1 MGEPERVEAPHWGW
15 WVAILAGMGAT
26 GALAISDVCFAWFA
40 ANVTREVPQWAI
52 GGVFAWACWLH
63 VKKGLRAVQLAERAG
78 MRATSL
84 AWGWQTFLLGFASLR
99 LLERRIAAQS
109 QESPRA

>member
-1 MGEPERVEAPHWGW
+1 MAEQEGVDAPHWAW

-26 GALAISDVCFAWFA
+26 GALAISDACFGWFA
-40 ANVTREVPQWAI
+40 AHVTGAIPQWAI
-52 GGVFAWACWLH
+52 GALFAWACWLH

-78 MRATSL
+78 LRETSL

-99 LLERRIAAQS
+99 LLERRIAGQPS
-109 QESPRA
+109 EPRRA